1 MHYRSDNIVDKKS
14 KLSDEMPDWWISSR
28 WVPLEESDEEN
39 VDDEE
44 FIDLTD
50 RDNNNN
56 RNDNDND
63 NNNNDNNDNN
73 NASTTTAASSTI
85 ITVQ

>member
-1 MHYRSDNIVDKKS
+1 MRHRSDNVIDKKS
-14 KLSDEMPDWWISSR
+14 KPSDEMPDWWISSR

-44 FIDLTD
+44 FIDITD
-50 RDNNNN
+50 RDNNND
-56 RNDNDND
+56 RND
-63 NNNNDNNDNN
+63 NNNDNDNNDNN
-73 NASTTTAASSTI
+73 NASST